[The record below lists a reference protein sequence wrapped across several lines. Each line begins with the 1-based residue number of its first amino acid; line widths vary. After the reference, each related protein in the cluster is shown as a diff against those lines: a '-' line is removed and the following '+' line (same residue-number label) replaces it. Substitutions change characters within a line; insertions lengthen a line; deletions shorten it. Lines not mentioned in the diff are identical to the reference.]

1 MKIVHCLFTM
11 EAAGAQVLTVGLLN
25 EMCQNNEVELIIVN
39 TWNPELLK
47 QLDPKIKVWYINR
60 KEGDRSPL
68 PLIKLN
74 LLLMRSNAD
83 IIHCHEPNMVKIIKV
98 KKKAKLFHT
107 VHDVGIPISFYHKYD
122 SLVAISDAVYND
134 ITSKCLMPV
143 KKIYNGIPIAS
154 FNRRTNYSSLNGGT
168 LKLVQLSRLLHEK
181 KGQDIL
187 LQALSIIINVH
198 GFTSF
203 TLDLIGSGSSEAYLR
218 KMINDL
224 QLQDRVNLIGEK
236 SREWV
241 LNNLCQYHVL
251 VQPSRYEGFG
261 LTIVEGFAAGLP
273 VLASN
278 IDGPKEIVESIPG
291 GFLFENG
298 NVNDCANELYTILK
312 LYKEGAMGELME
324 GAMAHV
330 ESKYSMTTCAGS
342 YLLEYEKVLAP
353 VA

>member
-25 EMCQNNEVELIIVN
+25 EMCRDNEVELIIVN

-60 KEGDRSPL
+60 KEGARSPL

-83 IIHCHEPNMVKIIKV
+83 IIHCHEPNMVKIIKT

-134 ITSKCLMPV
+134 ITAKCLVPV
-143 KKIYNGIPIAS
+143 SKIYNGIPITS
-154 FNRRTNYSSLNGGT
+154 FKRRTNYATVNGT
-168 LKLVQLSRLLHEK
+168 PLKLVQVSRLVHEK

-187 LQALSIIINVH
+187 LQALSLIVKEYGCTN
-198 GFTSF
+198 F
-203 TLDLIGSGSSEAYLR
+203 TLDLVGSGSSEAYLQQ
-218 KMINDL
+218 MINDL
-224 QLQDRVNLIGEK
+224 ELQGKVNLIGEK
-236 SREWV
+236 SRGWV
-241 LNNLCQYHVL
+241 LDNLCDYHML

-278 IDGPKEIVESIPG
+278 IDGPKEIIESIPG

-298 NVNDCANELYTILK
+298 NVEDCANELFRLLQ
-312 LYKEGAMGELME
+312 LYQEGKMNELM
-324 GAMAHV
+324 M
-330 ESKYSMTTCAGS
+330 ESMVKIEAKYSMTACAGN
-342 YLLEYEKVLAP
+342 YLSEYERVLAP